1 MKDLHE
7 LLNRSVILIDKPK
20 GPTSFDIVEA
30 VSKALDVKK
39 AGHTGTLDPNA
50 TGLMVIALGEA
61 RKAMS
66 VLTGM
71 HKEYI
76 GTMSIHEDVG
86 KETVEKALNEFQ
98 GKITQMPPV
107 RSAVARKERVR
118 EVFEIELIDKNER
131 NVRFRVLC
139 EAGTYMRKIAHDA
152 GEKMGTGAHL
162 SELRRTKVGPF
173 STEHSVSPDSLK
185 DMPEDKLRGL
195 LIPIEDALRRLKI
208 PSLTIKNDSV
218 SKIMNGAPVRKD
230 DITGASG
237 NVEEGSCITVFSE
250 EGKLVC
256 LARYIKNGDTVA
268 RTDRVFL

>member
-20 GPTSFDIVEA
+20 GPTSFDIVES
-30 VSKALDVKK
+30 VTKALNVKK

-61 RKAMS
+61 RKAMP

-76 GTMSIHEDVG
+76 GTMSMHGDVG
-86 KETVEKALNEFQ
+86 KETVEKALMKFK

-107 RSAVARKERVR
+107 RSAVARIERVR
-118 EVFEIELIDKNER
+118 ERFVIELIGKKER
-131 NVRFRVLC
+131 DVRFRVLC

-173 STEHSVSPDSLK
+173 SIEHSVSPDSLK

-195 LIPIEDALRRLKI
+195 LIPIEDAVRRLGI

-237 NVEEGSCITVFSE
+237 NVDEGSCITVFSE
-250 EGKLVC
+250 KGKLVC
-256 LARYIKNGDTVA
+256 LARYIRNGDTVA